1 MDRLTHKY
9 NLPAFSTLIMDEN
22 LIFGPDHMRDP
33 MSFMGLDIRILQEN
47 FAKMKQIRIKI
58 SENERPK
65 PYANMEIRL
74 WNPPTVAL
82 KSQVD
87 LSYPIR
93 MLTQDRQFVKSF
105 KGKILVINCK

>member
-1 MDRLTHKY
+1 M
-9 NLPAFSTLIMDEN
+9 N
-22 LIFGPDHMRDP
+22 
-33 MSFMGLDIRILQEN
+33 FMGLDIRVLQEN
-47 FAKMKQIRIKI
+47 FAKLKQIRIKI
-58 SENERPK
+58 SENEKPK

-105 KGKILVINCK
+105 KGRIIFEM